1 MQRTA
6 GLHLA
11 PLAYAGQVLTQLAS
25 RIIGVEVSGFANYN
39 FNERIAGR
47 TTRKAVMRVISR
59 RGLREFWEQHADA
72 EEPLIRWFKLARN
85 AEWTNFA
92 ALSAD
97 FPSADL
103 VEQFTV
109 INIGGNKYR
118 LILEIFFDDHVV
130 LVRHV
135 LTHAD
140 YDKGKW
146 KG

>member
-1 MQRTA
+1 MDQIL
-6 GLHLA
+6 GLA
-11 PLAYAGQVLTQLAS
+11 
-25 RIIGVEVSGFANYN
+25 
-39 FNERIAGR
+39 
-47 TTRKAVMRVISR
+47 
-59 RGLREFWEQHADA
+59 
-72 EEPLIRWFKLARN
+72 
-85 AEWTNFA
+85 
-92 ALSAD
+92 AD

-118 LILEIFFDDHVV
+118 LVLEIFFRDQVV

-140 YDKGKW
+140 YVKGKW

>member
-1 MQRTA
+1 MPR
-6 GLHLA
+6 
-11 PLAYAGQVLTQLAS
+11 S
-25 RIIGVEVSGFANYN
+25 RSSVGSNSPGTPSGP
-39 FNERIAGR
+39 
-47 TTRKAVMRVISR
+47 ISR
-59 RGLREFWEQHADA
+59 
-72 EEPLIRWFKLARN
+72 N
-85 AEWTNFA
+85 
-92 ALSAD
+92 SAHD